1 MQNIRIKIAK
11 KVRNFDVLNKDLN
24 GVNITNIKPATLL
37 IKNRG

>member
-24 GVNITNIKPATLL
+24 GVSITDINPTTLL

>member
-24 GVNITNIKPATLL
+24 AVNITNINPATLV